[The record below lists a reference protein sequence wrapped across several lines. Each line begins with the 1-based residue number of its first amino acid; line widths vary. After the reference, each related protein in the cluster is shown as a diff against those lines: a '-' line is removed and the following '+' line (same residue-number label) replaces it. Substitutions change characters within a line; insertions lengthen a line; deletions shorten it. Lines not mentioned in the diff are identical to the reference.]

1 MIKTKKAI
9 KTMKE
14 YDPPTKNRTGKLR
27 LDFNENSIGCSPKV
41 IEKLRQITAEDLSIY
56 PTYSKLLEKISEYVN
71 VPSNQILATNGTD
84 ESIKCF
90 FDTFV
95 EENEEIIILS
105 PTFAMFR
112 VYADAAGA
120 RVKEIPYKKD
130 LSFPLKELLSN
141 INSKTKLVLIA
152 NPNNPTGTSINN
164 RGIRRILNKNKDT
177 LVIIDEA
184 YYDFYGK
191 TASLLL
197 KEFNNLAIT
206 RTLSKAFGLA
216 SIRLGFIV
224 SNMDVIKDMKKVISP
239 YSVNGVASTLAITAL
254 EDKKYVDGY
263 VSEVN
268 KSKEILYNAFK
279 ELNIKYFTS
288 DTNFII
294 VNFGEDCNR
303 IYNELKKRSILVRN
317 RSKYPLLKG
326 CLRMGIGT
334 LEQTNNFLRTLK
346 EILKKEALL
355 FDMDGALVDVSESYR
370 TAIQKTVEFF
380 TNQEI
385 TPNTVQEFKKK
396 GGYNND
402 WDLTEAIIINK
413 GRNIE
418 KQSIINK
425 FQEIYLKVRD
435 NEKWTLNKKIL
446 QKLKQKY
453 KLGIITGRPKEEAL
467 YTLNKN
473 QTKQFFEVIITME
486 DMKTKQKP
494 DPFGIQLAIEQLNT
508 KKATYIGDAIDD
520 IMAANNADID
530 SIGVLPPGYN
540 DTRLASLMKENGA
553 KFILKDINE
562 IEVLK

>member
-197 KEFNNLAIT
+197 NNLAIT